1 MRLLMGLVLGL
12 LLPEE
17 PAPERRVPPVLD
29 GVVGAARQEPGDL
42 GPAVAEAVVCVDD
55 DLVLGLSPRVLVD
68 ARAEVVA
75 PALAA
80 LFCYAVGQVGSNG

>member
-1 MRLLMGLVLGL
+1 MSL
-12 LLPEE
+12 LLLEE
-17 PAPERRVPPVLD
+17 LAPKRRIPPVLD
-29 GVVGAARQEPGDL
+29 GVVGAARQELGDL
-42 GPAVAEAVVCVDD
+42 GPAVAETVVCVDD
-55 DLVLGLSPRVLVD
+55 DLVLGLSPWVLVD